1 MNAAQLHLAINHFPV
16 VLDVVA
22 AVACGWGALRRSRAM
37 QRHGLALAIVAA
49 VAAVPTFLTGE
60 PTAQLLG
67 RDPALLAQI
76 HEHEEA
82 AEAAFALIGVAGASA
97 ALSLILFHRAHPKQR
112 LAFGI
117 SLVLLLAATGF
128 VVRAA
133 HEGGLIR
140 HPELHAEWQPAPLTP
155 APTPPEVTQHP

>member
-67 RDPALLAQI
+67 RDPALHAHDL
-76 HEHEEA
+76 
-82 AEAAFALIGVAGASA
+82 
-97 ALSLILFHRAHPKQR
+97 RAHIAQQ
-112 LAFGI
+112 AGGQ
-117 SLVLLLAATGF
+117 VEQAGTVF
-128 VVRAA
+128 VKYGPDIECVGANVA
-133 HEGGLIR
+133 
-140 HPELHAEWQPAPLTP
+140 
-155 APTPPEVTQHP
+155 